1 MSYEYYNTTAIVE
14 EPIKTKQ
21 QIYKKKKL
29 SINDI
34 PYLIG
39 IAISAII
46 VIILYAFYR
55 RFKIKFINNYMMN
68 LL

>member
-55 RFKIKFINNYMMN
+55 RYKIKFINNYMMN